1 MLLLHTRTLLKTTW
15 CTDKLL
21 LGASQVELD
30 FEVLCSVAAM
40 LYGSSFVAERYSG
53 IRSFLE
59 QGKKVRLS
67 VYTRL
72 CLQHTQQCTA
82 IPLPA
87 VQTSLTSGLVIMKH
101 LCTWCVPPSL
111 TSCCASA

>member
-1 MLLLHTRTLLKTTW
+1 MGRAREYRSRRESLEGTFPSIMMLHTRKLLKTTW

-59 QGKKVRLS
+59 QGKKVWLS
-67 VYTRL
+67 VYT
-72 CLQHTQQCTA
+72 
-82 IPLPA
+82 
-87 VQTSLTSGLVIMKH
+87 
-101 LCTWCVPPSL
+101 
-111 TSCCASA
+111 